1 MQRSEWKYR
10 TLVESSH
17 DVIWAVDTAGRVLF
31 CNRCVRDVLGYEP
44 EELVGHALTDF
55 VHEDEAARRME
66 GLRAGRP
73 VHDAEVE
80 AQRKDGTRVVLSVMG
95 DVLRDETGKVIG
107 ATGTARD
114 VGEQKRAARELQ
126 REKAFSDAVI
136 ASVPGTFYVVDRQGR
151 FVRWNRAQEELT
163 GLGAEQL
170 AGLEALAT
178 IHEDDRPHVA
188 AKLEEV
194 FERGHAELEA
204 RLLAASGEVRHFHFT
219 GKRMDVDGA
228 AYLVGTGIDV
238 TERKRA
244 AEALRE
250 SEDRYRDLVENSEDL
265 LCTHDLEGNILSV
278 NPAPAR
284 TLGYDQSEMLRMNIR
299 DVLAPEVRAVF
310 EDYLAVLRRE
320 GVARG
325 LMTVQTKA
333 GQRRVWE
340 YGNTLRTEGVSRPI
354 VRGMAHDVTDRLRA
368 ERAVRKLTEDLERR
382 VRERTAQLGAANKEL
397 EAFSYSVS
405 HDLRAPLRY
414 IEGFSRSLL
423 ERCGEQLDAEG
434 QRYLARIQAGTE
446 RMDQLIRD
454 LLGLSRVAR
463 AEMMWEVVN
472 LSVLAR
478 SIAADLQR
486 SQPQRRV
493 EILIQPG
500 IVARGDARL
509 LHLALENLL
518 ANAWKYTGKHP
529 SARIEFGTVERDGR
543 PAYFVR
549 DDGAG
554 FDMRYAEKLFG
565 AFQRLHSESE
575 FEGTGVGLATV
586 KRIVSRHEG
595 EIWAEAVVESGATIY
610 FTLSASPQGDEAPR

>member
-1 MQRSEWKYR
+1 MVDRMPLRLLLIDDSPDDALLVVLELNQGGYDVTSERVDTAAALSEALERGGWDAITCDWVMPRFSAPAALELIRERHCEVPVIVVSGQVGEEVAATAMRAGAHDYVSKSKLARLVPAFERELRETEVRRARKRAEEALQRSEWKYR

-238 TERKRA
+238 TERKRRRGGTA
-244 AEALRE
+244 GERGSLSRPGRE
-250 SEDRYRDLVENSEDL
+250 
-265 LCTHDLEGNILSV
+265 
-278 NPAPAR
+278 
-284 TLGYDQSEMLRMNIR
+284 
-299 DVLAPEVRAVF
+299 
-310 EDYLAVLRRE
+310 
-320 GVARG
+320 
-325 LMTVQTKA
+325 
-333 GQRRVWE
+333 QRRPA
-340 YGNTLRTEGVSRPI
+340 LHPRPG
-354 VRGMAHDVTDRLRA
+354 R
-368 ERAVRKLTEDLERR
+368 
-382 VRERTAQLGAANKEL
+382 
-397 EAFSYSVS
+397 
-405 HDLRAPLRY
+405 
-414 IEGFSRSLL
+414 
-423 ERCGEQLDAEG
+423 
-434 QRYLARIQAGTE
+434 
-446 RMDQLIRD
+446 
-454 LLGLSRVAR
+454 
-463 AEMMWEVVN
+463 
-472 LSVLAR
+472 
-478 SIAADLQR
+478 
-486 SQPQRRV
+486 
-493 EILIQPG
+493 
-500 IVARGDARL
+500 
-509 LHLALENLL
+509 
-518 ANAWKYTGKHP
+518 KHP
-529 SARIEFGTVERDGR
+529 
-543 PAYFVR
+543 
-549 DDGAG
+549 
-554 FDMRYAEKLFG
+554 
-565 AFQRLHSESE
+565 
-575 FEGTGVGLATV
+575 VGEP
-586 KRIVSRHEG
+586 R
-595 EIWAEAVVESGATIY
+595 SGAH
-610 FTLSASPQGDEAPR
+610 SATTRARCCG